1 MSKKSLSESDICDRF
16 ITPSLVK
23 AGWDQSRWR
32 REYAFTD
39 GRIIV
44 RGKLVARGKQKR
56 VDLTG
61 LSGLDGNSLRLL
73 VSTLQLF
80 GQPAGRNRQDEV
92 TSRLLEVGRALPAN
106 GTAILMA
113 PSFYRTFRIGHLYI
127 LTGNL

>member
-16 ITPSLVK
+16 ITPSLLK

-56 VDLTG
+56 ADFLLFYKPNLPIAVIEAKDNNHSLGAGMRVGGRRRLTIPPHLG
-61 LSGLDGNSLRLL
+61 YGSRGAGGAIKGNETL
-73 VSTLQLF
+73 VFVVYLVNVF
-80 GQPAGRNRQDEV
+80 
-92 TSRLLEVGRALPAN
+92 
-106 GTAILMA
+106 
-113 PSFYRTFRIGHLYI
+113 
-127 LTGNL
+127 

>member
-1 MSKKSLSESDICDRF
+1 MRHPKGSIGELRVLVGVYMNKKSLSESDICDRF

-56 VDLTG
+56 ADYLLFYKSNLPIAVIEAKDNNHSLGAGMQQG
-61 LSGLDGNSLRLL
+61 LALSQG
-73 VSTLQLF
+73 STL
-80 GQPAGRNRQDEV
+80 
-92 TSRLLEVGRALPAN
+92 LLSQTTKRCLLRP
-106 GTAILMA
+106 T
-113 PSFYRTFRIGHLYI
+113 
-127 LTGNL
+127 